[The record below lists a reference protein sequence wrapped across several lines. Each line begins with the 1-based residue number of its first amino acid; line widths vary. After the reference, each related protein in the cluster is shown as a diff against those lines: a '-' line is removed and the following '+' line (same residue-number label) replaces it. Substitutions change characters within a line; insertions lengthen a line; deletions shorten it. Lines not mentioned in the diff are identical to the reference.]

1 MTTYV
6 RSSLLLTSCRFTYV
20 CVCVYS
26 LNIAKWRSL
35 IFVFIIIVK
44 GARERS
50 PRLPKITRPSFP

>member
-1 MTTYV
+1 MPGAVYYLLPAVLITY
-6 RSSLLLTSCRFTYV
+6 
-20 CVCVYS
+20 VCVYS